1 MSLVIRSFALLALFL
16 LPGLAATLPAR
27 ADSFKFLIQSEN
39 PYYLR
44 LEFYSPSRNLYW
56 PGNGKSWHITDYQSH
71 TYSIS
76 CKHGEQVCY
85 GAWQDDRSLIW
96 GVGKQ
101 HEQSC
106 TSCCYVCS
114 NTTTKL
120 ITLSPY

>member
-1 MSLVIRSFALLALFL
+1 MSRLIRCFFFLVLLLA
-16 LPGLAATLPAR
+16 PGLAATPAR
-27 ADSFKFLIQSEN
+27 ADSMKFLIQSQN

-71 TYSIS
+71 TYAIS
-76 CKHGEQVCY
+76 CKRGEQVCY
-85 GAWQDDRSLIW
+85 GAWQDDRGLIW
-96 GVGKQ
+96 GRRPEQ
-101 HEQSC
+101 YEQSC
-106 TSCCYVCS
+106 KSCCYVCS